1 MMVFMDSLRGQ
12 VAAITGASSGIG
24 AALARALAAEGV
36 AVGLA
41 ARRED
46 RLHRVAA
53 EIQAA
58 GGRAL
63 GVPADVAVEAD
74 VRGFITRTLT
84 VFGRLDVVVCNAGIG
99 FYGTLDD
106 TPAETAGRLLEVN
119 VLGTFYA
126 ARAALPHFD
135 RQGHGHLVIVS
146 SIQGRRAAPYSGM
159 YAATKFAQA
168 GLAEALRAEYAGT
181 NVHVS
186 LVCPVSTDTEF
197 RQAMSRTFGV
207 HASQHGPQQSAETV
221 ARAIVRALRRPRP
234 EVYPY
239 RLARL
244 LTIANALAPALTDR
258 LVRRY
263 GRKKVA

>member
-1 MMVFMDSLRGQ
+1 MTTLRGQ

-24 AALARALAAEGV
+24 AALARALAAEGM
-36 AVGLA
+36 AVSLA

-46 RLHRVAA
+46 RLHQVAA
-53 EIQAA
+53 DIQTA

-63 GVPADVAVEAD
+63 SVPTDVAIDSE

-84 VFGRLDVVVCNAGIG
+84 VFGRLDVVVCNAGVG
-99 FYGTLDD
+99 YYGTLDD
-106 TPAETAGRLLEVN
+106 TPPDVASHLLEVN

-135 RQGHGHLVIVS
+135 HQGHGHVVIVS
-146 SIQGRRAAPYSGM
+146 SIQGRRAVAYSGM

-181 NVHVS
+181 AVHVS
-186 LVCPVSTDTEF
+186 LVCPVTTDTEF
-197 RQAMSRTFGV
+197 RQAMARTFGL
-207 HASQHGPQQSAETV
+207 HATQRGPQQSAEQV
-221 ARAIVRALRRPRP
+221 AQAIVRTLKRPRP

-239 RLARL
+239 RAARL
-244 LTIANALAPALTDR
+244 LTILNALAPAFTDR

-263 GRKKVA
+263 GRKREA